1 MKKILILAIAIVG
14 FVTSSCAFGDGFV
27 CQARNGSLTVKAYDH
42 TDASVGTR
50 TGAVMVLSDPD
61 AREGERTIARFRDA
75 SGTLSSSTSIFKAKV
90 DLRFSD
96 QKNKEAL
103 VAQKYELRELSAIV
117 LAIDFS
123 YNEPVP
129 AGESVDGVITLHARD
144 GDALHLD
151 ATCERYLKQ

>member
-1 MKKILILAIAIVG
+1 MYERAVFMKKILILAIAIVG

-42 TDASVGTR
+42 TDAS
-50 TGAVMVLSDPD
+50 
-61 AREGERTIARFRDA
+61 
-75 SGTLSSSTSIFKAKV
+75 SGTSIFKAKV

-129 AGESVDGVITLHARD
+129 
-144 GDALHLD
+144 
-151 ATCERYLKQ
+151 